1 MPSPR
6 QASDKLQ
13 SAMDDCVRAVN
24 LTIENL
30 LPETDLAE
38 ARLYDAMRHGTL
50 GGSDGRGGKR
60 LRPFL
65 AIQSA
70 FLFNVDS
77 SRARRVAAAIEF
89 MHCYSL
95 IHDDLPA
102 MDDASL
108 RRGQPTVHKQFD
120 DATAIL
126 AGDALLTLAFEVLAD
141 RDTHSDPNVRCNL
154 VRELA
159 TAAGGHGMVGGQM
172 LDLIAER
179 DDVEFDVGEI
189 SRLQRMKT
197 GKLMAFACEAGAILG
212 KASDPQRR
220 ALCAYA
226 HDLGLAFQVTDDI
239 LDVEADP
246 QDTGKDTGK
255 DEAAGKA
262 TFVSTMGAEAARGRA
277 EMVVA
282 QAKRH
287 LKIFEGRASML
298 EELADY
304 VLARRA

>member
-6 QASDKLQ
+6 DASPKLQ
-13 SAMDDCVRAVN
+13 AKMDEITDAVN
-24 LTIENL
+24 RTIARL
-30 LPETDLAE
+30 LPETDLPE
-38 ARLYDAMRHGTL
+38 APLYDAMRHGTL
-50 GGSDGRGGKR
+50 GGGKR

-70 FLFNVDS
+70 FLFNVPS
-77 SRARRVAAAIEF
+77 ARARRVAAAIEF
-89 MHCYSL
+89 VHCYSL

-108 RRGQPTVHKQFD
+108 RRGQPTVHKQYD
-120 DATAIL
+120 EATAIL

-141 RDTHSDPNVRCNL
+141 PETHEDPHVRCQL
-154 VRELA
+154 VKALA
-159 TAAGGHGMVGGQM
+159 QAAGGHGMVGGQM
-172 LDLIAER
+172 LDLIAEN
-179 DDVEFDVGEI
+179 DEVEFDVGEI

-212 KASDPQRR
+212 KAGEPQRK

-246 QDTGKDTGK
+246 QDTGKDTRK
-255 DEAAGKA
+255 DESAGKA
-262 TFVSTMGAEAARGRA
+262 TFVSTMGKDAARERA
-277 EMVVA
+277 EMIVN
-282 QAKRH
+282 QAIRH
-287 LKIFEGRASML
+287 LHIFENRADVL
-298 EELADY
+298 KDLALY
-304 VLARRA
+304 VLQRRA

>member
-6 QASDKLQ
+6 DASPELQ
-13 SAMDDCVRAVN
+13 DAMDEVSEAINR
-24 LTIENL
+24 TIARL
-30 LPETDLAE
+30 LPDTDLAE
-38 ARLYDAMRHGTL
+38 APLYDAMRHGTL
-50 GGSDGRGGKR
+50 NGGKR

-65 AIQSA
+65 AIHSA

-77 SRARRVAAAIEF
+77 ARARRVAAAIEF

-102 MDDASL
+102 MDDACL
-108 RRGQPTVHKQFD
+108 RRGQPTVHKKYD
-120 DATAIL
+120 EATAIL

-141 RDTHSDPNVRCNL
+141 PETHPDPHVQCEL
-154 VRELA
+154 VRTLA
-159 TAAGGHGMVGGQM
+159 KAAGGHGMVGGQM
-172 LDLIAER
+172 LDLIAE
-179 DDVEFDVGEI
+179 DDNVEFDAGEI

-197 GKLMAFACEAGAILG
+197 GQLMAFACEAGAILG
-212 KASDPQRR
+212 KAGDAQRR
-220 ALCAYA
+220 ALRNYAY
-226 HDLGLAFQVTDDI
+226 DLGLAFQVTDDI

-246 QDTGKDTGK
+246 QDLGKDTRK

-262 TFVSTMGAEAARGRA
+262 TFVSTMGKDAAKSRA
-277 EMVVA
+277 EMLAA

-287 LKIFEGRASML
+287 LKIFEGRAKML

-304 VLARRA
+304 VLERRA